1 MATGRNGKRTWLPQA
16 CNYYILW
23 WALVFSRRSLHWN
36 LKTDKDLFWY
46 GLAHESSSIFHI
58 ALSIVRI
65 LLNSST
71 CHFSKTQ
78 MTIAAHNLIGL
89 TSWLFV
95 ARFVVSV
102 RCNAILKPQSK
113 LCLDIFIIYVIQ
125 TISAGLGIFVWN

>member
-1 MATGRNGKRTWLPQA
+1 MEKERGCLKHAIIIFCGERWFSLGVRCIEIWKLTKICFDMDWHMNHQ
-16 CNYYILW
+16 
-23 WALVFSRRSLHWN
+23 VFFPLH
-36 LKTDKDLFWY
+36 
-46 GLAHESSSIFHI
+46 S
-58 ALSIVRI
+58 LSIVRI

-78 MTIAAHNLIGL
+78 MTIAAHNLISL